1 MIHIHPS
8 EWEELDR
15 EASQQAL
22 DKILELEGFYVKN
35 GQMAASNI
43 GNAFPKIWVD
53 TMSVLQDEC
62 PSKPFSEVKSTIE
75 RELSRPISE
84 VFASIEE
91 EPIGA
96 ASIGQVH
103 RATLLNGDNVVVK
116 VQYPNVE
123 NVFRG
128 DVRTIKMFCQVAQP
142 VHVPALEEIEK
153 QFMTEFDY
161 YQEAKQ
167 MNEIRE
173 NLMQGGVMNDT
184 NTTSFRIPKA
194 YMELCTK
201 QVLVME
207 ELKGEKLIV
216 GLQRDMERHAKSV
229 GKTPEQFKAEEEEK
243 NKIAL
248 QQRVLRKGPTAV
260 EFDRYIAL
268 MEAQRKA
275 KNFKT
280 TLNNSFLAWWMP
292 GTSWKS
298 YESKASLPTNYA
310 TMVDK
315 LFYVHGH
322 QILVDGCF
330 NGDPHPGN
338 ILMLQN
344 NKDEMQLGLIDYG
357 QVKRLSDDVRH
368 LFCKLVIALDDDN
381 KEEIVRLSKEAGY
394 KSKHMNQ
401 DIIYKYAKVAYDEDN
416 PQITEGRHIQ
426 LFMEYLEDTDPVD
439 QLPEDLIMIAR
450 VSIML
455 RGLAHNLQQPRSAA
469 RLWRPLAEDVLRR
482 ETGSL

>member
-1 MIHIHPS
+1 M
-8 EWEELDR
+8 
-15 EASQQAL
+15 
-22 DKILELEGFYVKN
+22 G
-35 GQMAASNI
+35 
-43 GNAFPKIWVD
+43 
-53 TMSVLQDEC
+53 
-62 PSKPFSEVKSTIE
+62 E
-75 RELSRPISE
+75 RELSRPINE

-103 RATLLNGDNVVVK
+103 RATLLNGDKVVVK
-116 VQYPNVE
+116 VMYPNVE

-161 YQEAKQ
+161 FQEASQ
-167 MNEIRE
+167 MNEIRD
-173 NLMQGGVMNDT
+173 NLLKGGVLNEN
-184 NTTSFRIPKA
+184 NTSSFRIPKA
-194 YMELCTK
+194 YLELCTK
-201 QVLVME
+201 QILVME
-207 ELKGEKLIV
+207 ELKGEKLII
-216 GLQRDMERHAKSV
+216 GLQRDMERHAASQGKS
-229 GKTPEQFKAEEEEK
+229 PEQFKAEEEEK
-243 NKIAL
+243 NRIAI
-248 QQRVLRKGPTAV
+248 QQRVLRKGPTAM

-275 KNFKT
+275 TNFKNKM
-280 TLNNSFLAWWMP
+280 NNTFLAWWMP
-292 GTSWKS
+292 GVSWKP
-298 YESKASLPTNYA
+298 YESKNSLPTNYA

-338 ILMLQN
+338 ILMLRN
-344 NKDEMQLGLIDYG
+344 AKDEMQLGLIDYG
-357 QVKRLSDDVRH
+357 QVKRISDSDRH

-381 KEEIVRLSKEAGY
+381 KEEIVRLVKEAGY
-394 KSKHMNQ
+394 KSKSMDK
-401 DIIYKYAKVAYDEDN
+401 DILYKYAKVAYDEDN
-416 PQITEGRHIQ
+416 PEITEGRHIQ
-426 LFMEYLEDTDPVD
+426 LFMEHLENSDPVE
-439 QLPEDLIMIAR
+439 QLPEELIMIAR

-455 RGLAHNLQQPRSAA
+455 RGLAHNLQQSRSAA
-469 RLWRPLAEDVLRR
+469 KLWRPIAEEVLKR